1 MSTVVV
7 HENERGV
14 PIPSPV
20 VMERV
25 RAIDPLLDLK
35 PFRFGD
41 NGIEWAATF
50 KWPADDPR
58 RARIQSGELAPDS
71 DSDII
76 AFIPLRVSVD
86 EIPAYLEKGL
96 TAMRSANQRGYVDQM
111 LSRIR
116 SENQKA
122 PDARWAKVIDTAL
135 ETFETFASKAS
146 SDVIRMPSAG
156 IPGAKNGP
164 ARKKKHEKG
173 AA

>member
-1 MSTVVV
+1 MPIATSVVV

-58 RARIQSGELAPDS
+58 RARIQAGELAPDQ

-76 AFIPLRVSVD
+76 AFIPLRVGVD

-96 TAMRSANQRGYVDQM
+96 TAMHAGNQRGHVDRM

-116 SENQKA
+116 AENQKS
-122 PDARWAKVIDTAL
+122 PDQRWAKVIDTAM
-135 ETFETFASKAS
+135 ETFETLASKAS
-146 SDVIRMPSAG
+146 PDVIRHVSAG
-156 IPGAKNGP
+156 IPGAPNGP
-164 ARKKKHEKG
+164 AVKKKSRK
-173 AA
+173 